1 MKGVAHTPVRL
12 CVGCGTRAPQ
22 AALLRFSSAPDGSG
36 SLRLVV
42 HGTSR
47 GRTGYLHPQ
56 PGCWERFAS
65 RGGRLRSLGRTVDK
79 PQRRTFVEGLK
90 TAEHSAMVGD

>member
-1 MKGVAHTPVRL
+1 VNRVVHIPVRT

-22 AALLRFSSAPDGSG
+22 GALLRFSSAPDGS
-36 SLRLVV
+36 LTLVL
-42 HGTSR
+42 HATLH
-47 GRTGYLHPQ
+47 GRTAYLHPQ

-79 PQRRTFVEGLK
+79 PPRLALVHELK
-90 TAEHSAMVGD
+90 AAGHSAMVK